1 MGENQKRILQ
11 MLAEGKITVDEASRL
26 LALIGVEAAGEFQ
39 APTGETKSSA
49 KYLYVKVD
57 PKTGR
62 ETKENPKVNV
72 RVPVSLIRSGMK
84 LTALIPPQ
92 VADEINKGLGD
103 KGLNFDIRNMKDE
116 YVEQLIDA
124 LRNTEIMVDS
134 TEAEIKVYAE

>member
-26 LALIGVEAAGEFQ
+26 LALIGVETVGEFQ
-39 APTGETKSSA
+39 TPPRETKSNA

-57 PKTGR
+57 PKAGR

-116 YVEQLIDA
+116 YVEQLIEA